1 MTTRRTNSARRGF
14 TLVELLVSIAV
25 TAMVAASVAAT
36 VSAVGVGMQGQDD
49 AAQEV
54 ARLARAQARIA
65 DHLFRARMILSQSTT
80 VATMWVPSE
89 AFDGS
94 ASNAT
99 NYDTINAD
107 ELRWYVVDR
116 ANRVISMQKVTSS
129 ANRTSYVLTTDWAA
143 LRTTLAASGSLTTT
157 TVLEGVL
164 DAAFRFT
171 TFTPCSDRRLVLEV
185 QLDDDHGGMSYELG
199 GIVDSLQKHSSCQ

>member
-1 MTTRRTNSARRGF
+1 MTMPRTGTLRGGF

-54 ARLARAQARIA
+54 ARLARAQARVA
-65 DHLFRARMILSQSTT
+65 DHLFRARMILSQSST

-99 NYDTINAD
+99 DYDTINAD

-116 ANRVISMQKVTSS
+116 ANRIISMQKVTSS
-129 ANRTSYVLTTDWAA
+129 ANRTAYVLTTDWAA

-157 TVLEGVL
+157 TVTAEN
-164 DAAFRFT
+164 RNFT
-171 TFTPCSDRRLVLEV
+171 QYNNYTVTGMRIEVTVTGPDGSTLARLVRFRGK
-185 QLDDDHGGMSYELG
+185 DPTS
-199 GIVDSLQKHSSCQ
+199 